1 MGVSGGLLRMIG
13 RGGGNVMWWV
23 AFFMEA
29 RYNIFYEYNREEA
42 VMEKYIAYVEKHRE
56 LILDALDY
64 IWKNPE
70 TGYKE
75 WKTHAYLEEAFAKL
89 GYELT
94 LAGDIP
100 GFTALVDTGR
110 PGPTIAVFGEMDSLV
125 CATHPEADPET
136 GAVHACGH
144 CAQAAALLGLAA
156 ALKEPGALDEMCG
169 KILLVAVPAEE
180 LIEVEYRK
188 SLRDKGII
196 RYFGGKPEFMH
207 RGLLD
212 GVDMAIMVH
221 TSSASYQAGI
231 NGGSNGCI
239 AKTVC
244 FEGVAAHAGGAPHN
258 GVNALYAA
266 NLAMNAINALR
277 ETFQDSAHIR
287 VHPII
292 TEGGVAVNA
301 IPDTVR
307 MESYV
312 RGATMEEIVKVNRK
326 VNRATA
332 AAAAAMG
339 AKVRLQDV
347 PGYWPRIHSDK
358 GIALVKEAFTQVV
371 DSFDGDARKWGTG
384 CSDMGDVSALM
395 PALHPYVGG
404 AAGASHG
411 NDYRIADPELACVK
425 SAQMQLAFLVTALKN
440 GGEKAQEVIDDYQ
453 PVFAT
458 MQEYFDYVDKLN
470 LDCQAVDYAADGCVV
485 LRFEEG

>member
-1 MGVSGGLLRMIG
+1 
-13 RGGGNVMWWV
+13 
-23 AFFMEA
+23 
-29 RYNIFYEYNREEA
+29 
-42 VMEKYIAYVEKHRE
+42 MEKYVQYVEKHRGI
-56 LILDALDY
+56 ILDALDY

-100 GFTALVDTGR
+100 GFTAMVDTGR
-110 PGPTIAVFGEMDSLV
+110 PGPTIAIFGELDSLI

-180 LIEVEYRK
+180 LIEVEYREE
-188 SLRDKGII
+188 LRKKGTI
-196 RYFGGKPEFMH
+196 RYFGGKPEFMY

-212 GVDMAIMVH
+212 GVDMALMVH
-221 TSSASYQAGI
+221 TSGGTSGGI
-231 NGGSNGCI
+231 TAGSNGCVC
-239 AKTVC
+239 KTVA

-277 ETFQDSAHIR
+277 ETFKDDSHIR

-292 TEGGVAVNA
+292 TAGGVAVNA
-301 IPDTVR
+301 IPDTVKL
-307 MESYV
+307 ESYV
-312 RGATMEEIVKVNRK
+312 RGATMEDIVEVNRK

-339 AKVRLQDV
+339 AKVQLRDI
-347 PGYWPRIHSDK
+347 PGYFPRRHSLK
-358 GIALVKEAFTQVV
+358 GVELVAE
-371 DSFDGDARKWGTG
+371 SFSTVLPDFNVNLQGWGTG
-384 CSDMGDVSALM
+384 CSDMGDVAAVM
-395 PALHPYVGG
+395 PALHPYIGGAVGG
-404 AAGASHG
+404 SHG
-411 NDYRIADPELACVK
+411 KDYYIANPELACVK
-425 SAQMQLAFLVTALKN
+425 AAEVQLAFLAVALKDN
-440 GGEKAQEVIDDYQ
+440 AARAKEVIADYV
-453 PVFAT
+453 PTFGSF
-458 MQEYFDYVDKLN
+458 QEYFDYADKLN
-470 LDCQAVDYAADGCVV
+470 LDCQAVSYEEDGSVV
-485 LRFEEG
+485 LRFEEA